1 MSQSND
7 RLDQGLATWFAR
19 RGVAWSGTATELLTS
34 IRTGSDPSVV
44 LWPESPRALYE
55 HLRDHR
61 ELLRSL
67 GVEVWLSQGIPRLV
81 SIRPCPKEPILT
93 ESQLD
98 KSEINRACNSPLS
111 TPAPAVNLG
120 QTLATRPADAR
131 SALGRKCP
139 DESPAK
145 SDSADPPV
153 NSKYALSNVSEGR
166 VFEDT
171 GEALIAIGEMRRQIR
186 ERGFDLESAVN
197 VAIDAALEI
206 TRCYRIVVGVLPPN
220 TVGSRPGAVGDSAKG
235 QSPIDANLFRSRLVA
250 GESVQLYDAQKD
262 PILGRKCRREGVG
275 ALIIVPI
282 FCDRVVAGSMEF
294 LFHEKRKFSD
304 GDVMDMGLIAAVVSE
319 SLGSVPIGEGQQWEG
334 CEFASATAPVHE
346 SELTPELSLN
356 QRVDLGDYRSNRVKA
371 IPPLGPDKLAAA
383 TGPFWRA
390 LRRAWTGHPR

>member
-7 RLDQGLATWFAR
+7 RLDQELATWFAR

-34 IRTGSDPSVV
+34 IRTGSDPGIVF
-44 LWPESPRALYE
+44 WPESPRALYD
-55 HLRDHR
+55 HLRNHR

-67 GVEVWLSQGIPRLV
+67 GVDVWLSQGSPRMVL
-81 SIRPCPKEPILT
+81 IRSCPKDPALT

-98 KSEINRACNSPLS
+98 KSEINCARNSPPS
-111 TPAPAVNLG
+111 THAPAVN
-120 QTLATRPADAR
+120 QEEAPAIRPADAK
-131 SALGRKCP
+131 SALRRTFPG
-139 DESPAK
+139 ENSAT
-145 SDSADPPV
+145 SDSAERAV
-153 NSKYALSNVSEGR
+153 NTKYALSIGSEAR
-166 VFEDT
+166 VFEDP
-171 GEALIAIGEMRRQIR
+171 GEALLAIGEMRRQIR

-197 VAIDAALEI
+197 VAIEAALKI
-206 TRCYRIVVGVLPPN
+206 TRCHRIVVGVLPPN
-220 TVGSRPGAVGDSAKG
+220 SIGSQPGDSAKR
-235 QSPIDANLFRSRLVA
+235 QSPIDANLFRSRLMA
-250 GESVQLYDAQKD
+250 GESVQLDDAQKD
-262 PILGRKCRREGVG
+262 PILGLKCQREGIG

-294 LFHEKRKFSD
+294 LFHEGRTFSD
-304 GDVMDMGLIAAVVSE
+304 GDVMDLGLIAAVVSE

-346 SELTPELSLN
+346 SELTPELPLN

-371 IPPLGPDKLAAA
+371 IPPLGPEKLAAA